1 MVSDHKP
8 PVRWEYNNRTLKEVS
23 APAHSPDPG
32 PGLQHRMLV
41 GGRVLEVSTLQGK
54 FAGRYRCQTFIN
66 STRQILSAWI
76 YVHSEGECLRLWTQT
91 VDTDSGHRDAFPG
104 QEVFKCRVTILCM
117 SHISGYLMFMN
128 ITICSDQVGL
138 EATGLQLKLHG
149 KCHKVRS

>member
-76 YVHSEGECLRLWTQT
+76 YVHSEGECLRRLP

-104 QEVFKCRVTILCM
+104 REVFKM
-117 SHISGYLMFMN
+117 
-128 ITICSDQVGL
+128 QVYYTVHVSYQRL
-138 EATGLQLKLHG
+138 SNVHEYHDMQ
-149 KCHKVRS
+149 

>member
-1 MVSDHKP
+1 MEFLFSIFSVIILNTFFLLLPVAGCPVVSNHKP

-32 PGLQHRMLV
+32 QGQGLQHRMLV

-76 YVHSEGECLRLWTQT
+76 YVHSEGECLRR
-91 VDTDSGHRDAFPG
+91 RDAFPG
-104 QEVFKCRVTILCM
+104 REVFKM
-117 SHISGYLMFMN
+117 
-128 ITICSDQVGL
+128 QVYYTVHVSYQRL
-138 EATGLQLKLHG
+138 SNVNEYHDMQ
-149 KCHKVRS
+149 

>member
-32 PGLQHRMLV
+32 PGQGLQHRMLV

-76 YVHSEGECLRLWTQT
+76 YVHSEGECLRRLP
-91 VDTDSGHRDAFPG
+91 VDTDSGQGR
-104 QEVFKCRVTILCM
+104 EVFKM
-117 SHISGYLMFMN
+117 QGYYTVHVSYQRLSNVHEYHDM
-128 ITICSDQVGL
+128 Q
-138 EATGLQLKLHG
+138 
-149 KCHKVRS
+149 

>member
-32 PGLQHRMLV
+32 QGQGLQHRMLV

-76 YVHSEGECLRLWTQT
+76 YVHSEGECLRRLP
-91 VDTDSGHRDAFPG
+91 VDTDSGQGRFPRTG
-104 QEVFKCRVTILCM
+104 SFQNAGLLYCACL
-117 SHISGYLMFMN
+117 ISAA
-128 ITICSDQVGL
+128 I
-138 EATGLQLKLHG
+138 
-149 KCHKVRS
+149 